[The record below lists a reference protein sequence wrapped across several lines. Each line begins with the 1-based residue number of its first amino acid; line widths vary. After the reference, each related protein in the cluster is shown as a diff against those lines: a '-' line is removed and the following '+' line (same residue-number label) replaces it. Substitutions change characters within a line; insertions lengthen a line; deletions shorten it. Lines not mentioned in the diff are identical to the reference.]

1 MQIHK
6 ITPYGFGSNSYILT
20 KDGKTALVIDPS
32 GGKVKTALNSL
43 QLNPAY
49 VLLTHC
55 HFDHVYAVPEL
66 QSLGATVVCGE
77 REKPLVGTPAAL
89 SSLFGAPDPNYTVDE
104 TLSDGEKRT
113 LCGLDVLTLFTSG
126 HTKGSVTYLIT
137 DPDSGERALF
147 TGDTLFENSIGRT
160 DFPTGN
166 VGELRQSLKKLS
178 QLDETLP
185 VYAGHG
191 DDTTIATEKKYNPFL
206 ADL

>member
-32 GGKVKTALNSL
+32 GSKVKTALNRL

-55 HFDHVYAVPEL
+55 HFDHVYGAPEL
-66 QSLGATVVCGE
+66 QAMGAKIVCGE
-77 REKPLVGTPAAL
+77 REKPLVGTSAAL
-89 SSLFGAPDPNYTVDE
+89 SALFGATDPDYSVDE
-104 TLSDGEKRT
+104 TLSDNEKRT

-126 HTKGSVTYLIT
+126 HTKGSVTYLVT
-137 DPDSGERALF
+137 DPETGERALF

-166 VGELRQSLKKLS
+166 LSELRQSLKKLS
-178 QLDETLP
+178 MLDETLP

-191 DDTTIATEKKYNPFL
+191 EATTIASEKKTNPFL
-206 ADL
+206 TDL